1 MRKYFEN
8 RIYLNMKKA
17 ESSQSPAHSL
27 ATINSSQRLNKFS
40 ASIRLAKEKEDACS
54 LDKKESMTT
63 DLSSLEKGKRG
74 RLSLGRTKKL
84 LERFDKANPTS
95 F

>member
-1 MRKYFEN
+1 VNLR
-8 RIYLNMKKA
+8 KA
-17 ESSQSPAHSL
+17 ESQSPAHSL
-27 ATINSSQRLNKFS
+27 TAIGSSNRLNKFA
-40 ASIRLAKEKEDACS
+40 ASTRLERDDACS

-84 LERFDKANPTS
+84 L
-95 F
+95 